1 MNKEL
6 VDARQHA
13 ADTEVHLAAKEQE
26 MEGVQQVLDTTKV
39 IFFPVSKHSIMYK

>member
-13 ADTEVHLAAKEQE
+13 ADTGVHLAAKEQE
-26 MEGVQQVLDTTKV
+26 MEGVQQVLDTTNYL
-39 IFFPVSKHSIMYK
+39 SMSR